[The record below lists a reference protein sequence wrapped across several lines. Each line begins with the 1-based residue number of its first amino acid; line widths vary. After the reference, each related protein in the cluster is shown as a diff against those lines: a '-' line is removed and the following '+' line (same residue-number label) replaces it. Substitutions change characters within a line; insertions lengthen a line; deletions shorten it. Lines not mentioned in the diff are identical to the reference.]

1 MDKPQLLDELGARL
15 TQLFGSSP
23 AKEVEKNVKALL
35 QATFSKLELVSRE
48 EFEVQREMLARSR
61 DKLQQ
66 LEARVAELEAQR
78 TSKEPPAAG

>member
-1 MDKPQLLDELGARL
+1 MDKPQLLDELGARV

-78 TSKEPPAAG
+78 TNQEPPAAG

>member
-1 MDKPQLLDELGARL
+1 MDKPQLLDELGARV

-78 TSKEPPAAG
+78 TSQEPPAAG

>member
-1 MDKPQLLDELGARL
+1 MDKPQLLDELGARV

>member
-23 AKEVEKNVKALL
+23 AREMEKNVKALL